1 MNNLLTLKY
10 WFSVNPGALVDSG
23 FNLLVTFTVF
33 LFLLGII
40 SMILKRK
47 KGLYRG
53 VFNRIYDFSVANFFI
68 AILFLFFHFENIPF
82 FTARFWFIIWLA
94 GILFWLIH
102 IAKKIKQVPEKRKE
116 LEKEKEKRKY
126 LPN

>member
-1 MNNLLTLKY
+1 MNNLLTLEY
-10 WFSVNPGALVDSG
+10 WFSVNPGALVANG
-23 FNLLVTFTVF
+23 FNLLVSFTIL

-40 SMILKRK
+40 ALIIKRR

-68 AILFLFFHFENIPF
+68 AILFLFFHYENIPF
-82 FTARFWFIIWLA
+82 FTARFWLVIWLL
-94 GILFWLIH
+94 GIILWVTH
-102 IAKKIKQVPEKRKE
+102 IAKKIKAIPGKRKE
-116 LEKEKEKRKY
+116 LEKEKERKKY